1 MKDGKDFSRGS
12 TEGPEIRLGLVGIGK
27 IARDQHLP
35 AIAADAR
42 YRLVATASRNDM
54 VEGVPGYRDIDAL
67 LAAGHQLDAVSLCT
81 PPEGRA
87 DIARRAID
95 AGLHVMLE
103 KPPGVTTDEVR
114 ELVRHAAARGVTLFA
129 SWHSREAA
137 AVDAARDWLAE
148 HIVTGGRI
156 LWKED
161 IRQWHPGQEWIL
173 ERAGM
178 GVFDPAINALS
189 ILTRILPA
197 RFEVEAATLDI
208 PSNRSAAIAA
218 ACTLRSAEGYAIEAD
233 LDFLFGGSPSW
244 DIELATDAGPLAL
257 RNGGA
262 TIELPGAAPHAG
274 PNCEYPRLYGRFHA
288 LVEAAEIDADTA
300 PLELVEQAYR
310 IGVQRPSPPF
320 AF

>member
-1 MKDGKDFSRGS
+1 MNDGKDFSQGR
-12 TEGPEIRLGLVGIGK
+12 EGTEIRLALVGIGK

-35 AIAADAR
+35 AIAADPR
-42 YRLVATASRNDM
+42 YRLVATASRNDS
-54 VEGVPGYRDIDAL
+54 VAGVPGYRDIDEL
-67 LAAGHQLDAVSLCT
+67 LAAGVQLDAVSLCT

-103 KPPGVTTDEVR
+103 KPPGVTADEVR
-114 ELVRHAAARGVTLFA
+114 ALARHAAAKGVTLFA

-137 AVDAARDWLAE
+137 AVDTARDWLAGRA
-148 HIVTGGRI
+148 VTGGRI
-156 LWKED
+156 IWKED

-197 RFEVEAATLDI
+197 RFDVEAATLDI

-218 ACTLRSAEGYAIEAD
+218 ACTLRSAEGYAIEAE
-233 LDFLFGGSPSW
+233 LDFLFGGAPSW
-244 DIELATDAGPLAL
+244 DIEIATDAGRLIL
-257 RNGGA
+257 RDGGA
-262 TIELPGAAPHAG
+262 TVELPGSAPHSG
-274 PNCEYPRLYGRFHA
+274 ENREYPRLYGRFHA

-300 PLELVEQAYR
+300 PLELVEQAYDLGTR
-310 IGVQRPSPPF
+310 RSVPPF
-320 AF
+320 EF

>member
-1 MKDGKDFSRGS
+1 MNDGKDFSRGS
-12 TEGPEIRLGLVGIGK
+12 AGTEIRLALFGIGK

-35 AIAADAR
+35 AIAADPR
-42 YRLVATASRNDM
+42 FRLAATASRNDS
-54 VEGVPGYRDIDAL
+54 VDGVPGYRDIDDL
-67 LAAGHQLDAVSLCT
+67 LAAGVQLDAVALCT

-103 KPPGVTTDEVR
+103 KPPGVTADEVR
-114 ELVRHAAARGVTLFA
+114 ALARHAAAKGVTLFA

-137 AVDAARDWLAE
+137 AVDSARDWLSGRV
-148 HIVTGGRI
+148 VTGGRI
-156 LWKED
+156 IWKEN

-197 RFEVEAATLDI
+197 RFDVEAATLDI

-218 ACTLRSAEGYAIEAD
+218 ACTLRSAEGYKIEAD
-233 LDFLFGGSPSW
+233 LDFLFGGAPSW
-244 DIELATDAGPLAL
+244 DIEIATDAGRLIL
-257 RNGGA
+257 RDGGA
-262 TIELPGAAPHAG
+262 TVELPGAAPNSG
-274 PNCEYPRLYGRFHA
+274 ENCEYPRLYGRFHA
-288 LVEAAEIDADTA
+288 LVEAAEIEADTA

-310 IGVQRPSPPF
+310 VGEARAAPPF